1 MYSYIVRRL
10 IYGTL
15 TVIGV
20 SVIVF
25 IILRILPGDPLVA
38 VFGPE
43 GYSKLS
49 EAERAHYMAE
59 LGLSDPLLV
68 QYLGWIKDILHGN
81 FGRSFFRAESVG
93 EMISRRGPLTAEIG
107 ILAVV
112 LSWLVGVP
120 VAIVSALR
128 PNTIGDNVARFISI
142 VFLAVPG
149 FWLGMLIVLASLFWF
164 GYRAPLG
171 GASLWADPWSNLQIV
186 IGPAVVLGLGQGAYI
201 ARMTRSSLLEVIRED
216 YIRTARAKGLS
227 RRPVIAFHALPNAL
241 LPVVTLSGILLGFV
255 IAGSIPVERAF
266 GTPGLGYAMFTAV
279 SERDIFVMQNLV
291 LIYAVVF
298 VGLNILV
305 DLTIAWLDPR
315 IRYR

>member
-1 MYSYIVRRL
+1 MYSYILRRL
-10 IYGTL
+10 GFGAL
-15 TVIGV
+15 TVLGV
-20 SVIVF
+20 SIIVF

-38 VFGPE
+38 IFGAE
-43 GYSKLS
+43 GFTKLT

-59 LGLSDPLLV
+59 LGLSDPLPI
-68 QYLGWIKDILHGN
+68 QYLHWIEDIARGN
-81 FGRSFFRAESVG
+81 LGRSFFRAESVA

-107 ILAVV
+107 ILAVI
-112 LSWLVGVP
+112 LSWIVGIP

-128 PNTIGDNVARFISI
+128 PNSLADHASRFISI
-142 VFLAVPG
+142 VFLAIPG
-149 FWLGMLIVLASLFWF
+149 FWLGMLIVLGSLFWL

-171 GASLWADPWSNLQIV
+171 GASLLAEPWKNLQLV

-201 ARMTRSSLLEVIRED
+201 ARMARSSLLEVIRED
-216 YIRTARAKGLS
+216 YVRTARAKGLS

-241 LPVVTLSGILLGFV
+241 LPVITLSGVLLGFV
-255 IAGSIPVERAF
+255 LAGSIPVERAF

-291 LIYAVVF
+291 FLYAVVF
-298 VGLNILV
+298 VLLNILV

-315 IRYR
+315 IRYQ